1 MSSGRAQ
8 NSERE
13 GGSTV
18 EFGGIADES
27 AKKKHHFWSWFI
39 TIVTWRSSTGG
50 HGSGNGGGDGGA
62 GGFGGG
68 GDGGDGGAGGAG
80 AVSGPGDGGGG
91 GDGGDGGGGGDA
103 SGGGGGASGHSGRHS
118 GAQRKGQQSAL
129 RTAQST
135 SVHHSSYMQPNLS
148 RLRSPSGS
156 SALQ

>member
-8 NSERE
+8 NSESE
-13 GGSTV
+13 GGSAV

-68 GDGGDGGAGGAG
+68 GDGGDGGGLGCGGKKSLQHP
-80 AVSGPGDGGGG
+80 VQSH
-91 GDGGDGGGGGDA
+91 A
-103 SGGGGGASGHSGRHS
+103 SAE
-118 GAQRKGQQSAL
+118 
-129 RTAQST
+129 
-135 SVHHSSYMQPNLS
+135 
-148 RLRSPSGS
+148 
-156 SALQ
+156 SALQVTRPS